1 MDIELENEIQKRL
14 HKYHKKMWASY
25 GTIAID
31 ILFLIYM
38 VIFKLDLDICSWSFG
53 IFGTFLI
60 YVAVFAAYAAI
71 AVLACLLEAFGKLEI
86 EKILFEECDPF
97 LYEACAMRIKQPFFK
112 DRVNCNLAVAR
123 YYQGNTD
130 AAYDTLMAINPEKLK
145 REFALN
151 YYLLLS
157 MIYFQRDMGQQ
168 VPELEQACRRKLS
181 KNKKGQALFAHL
193 CACNNFRR
201 AMANKDYDAAFGF
214 MQDAATAPN
223 RLFYKLHQIA
233 YSYDAALLYRAAGEK
248 ASTGWNLDYIAQE
261 GNKLF
266 VVQKAE
272 EMR

>member
-1 MDIELENEIQKRL
+1 
-14 HKYHKKMWASY
+14 
-25 GTIAID
+25 
-31 ILFLIYM
+31 
-38 VIFKLDLDICSWSFG
+38 
-53 IFGTFLI
+53 
-60 YVAVFAAYAAI
+60 
-71 AVLACLLEAFGKLEI
+71 
-86 EKILFEECDPF
+86 
-97 LYEACAMRIKQPFFK
+97 
-112 DRVNCNLAVAR
+112 
-123 YYQGNTD
+123 
-130 AAYDTLMAINPEKLK
+130 
-145 REFALN
+145 
-151 YYLLLS
+151 

-201 AMANKDYDAAFGF
+201 AMANKDYDAAVGF

-223 RLFYKLHQIA
+223 RLFYKLHQVA

-248 ASTGWNLDYIAQE
+248 ASTGWNLDYIAKE

>member
-1 MDIELENEIQKRL
+1 
-14 HKYHKKMWASY
+14 
-25 GTIAID
+25 
-31 ILFLIYM
+31 
-38 VIFKLDLDICSWSFG
+38 
-53 IFGTFLI
+53 
-60 YVAVFAAYAAI
+60 
-71 AVLACLLEAFGKLEI
+71 
-86 EKILFEECDPF
+86 
-97 LYEACAMRIKQPFFK
+97 MRIKQPFFK

-123 YYQGNTD
+123 YYQGNID

-181 KNKKGQALFAHL
+181 KNKEGQALFAHL

-223 RLFYKLHQIA
+223 RLFLDSCIRLHTATMQ
-233 YSYDAALLYRAAGEK
+233 RCCTEQQVK
-248 ASTGWNLDYIAQE
+248 RASTGWNLDYIAKE